1 MSESSRLKT
10 ENPNSETVPSIFS
23 DGSYAPHSIQF
34 GKTEQRRGGLSP
46 LDKNFIKKFNEA
58 GKKKKENLLEEN
70 LNKYGVRYI
79 KELFDIVYPKP

>member
-1 MSESSRLKT
+1 MSESSRLKV

-23 DGSYAPHSIQF
+23 DGSYAPRVIS
-34 GKTEQRRGGLSP
+34 KRGTLSP
-46 LDKNFIKKFNEA
+46 LEKNFIKKFNEA

-79 KELFDIVYPKP
+79 KELFDIAYPS